1 MILVDTSIWIGHF
14 RTFNRVLAGLL
25 EREQVLLHPFVLG
38 EIACGNLKNRV
49 EILSLLQALPAA
61 SKADDDEI
69 IFFIEQHALMGRGLG
84 LVDVHSAG
92 LRADA
97 TVPALDCRQTASSR
111 GKATRDRV
119 RVRGGRTVSCPFSF
133 SWSAPSVS
141 CEIYFVN
148 SLPTT
153 LPL

>member
-84 LVDVHSAG
+84 LVDVHLLASA
-92 LRADA
+92 LMQPCRLWTADKRLQAAARQLA
-97 TVPALDCRQTASSR
+97 TAF
-111 GKATRDRV
+111 G
-119 RVRGGRTVSCPFSF
+119 
-133 SWSAPSVS
+133 
-141 CEIYFVN
+141 
-148 SLPTT
+148 
-153 LPL
+153 